1 MTGIVSRVA
10 RDGTATAGQVR
21 SVNANEPEDHG
32 AAGWSTRAGRF
43 ANRWREWAD
52 VPRQFGI
59 AMVIVVIFFGGAA
72 GTTALIFVHRHHAL
86 RVAGERAGASVIKSQ
101 NLRVDLSNADADAAA
116 LVFDEVDLDLDLDL
130 DRNKDQLA
138 RDAYDATRTEN
149 TVTDKVVDAEMAL
162 AELRRLNTSLC
173 PDHGTNPTDLA
184 DSSCEGD
191 LLDLLERQIPTY
203 TDLVATARAHNRVG
217 NQVAQA
223 YLQHASALMQNKIL
237 PAVDQL
243 FVLTSEDLDRESR
256 RATDATH
263 EVEIAVL
270 LGTCCC
276 TALGGQVLLFRRTQR
291 VFDVRLLAGTG
302 VLLLA
307 GGLMFAGMGIERS
320 RVVTAQEKGY
330 QPMVLFTQARVL
342 VLQTRTDDNLSLI
355 SLSDRARYDQGSQDA
370 VRALG
375 YDLDG
380 KQFATGSL
388 PAGRRGALVAALDHI
403 PAPERSAL
411 TADLDAWLSTRAVVT
426 ALLAPVGVAEK
437 PAGGDEKLS
446 RFAHATLLTVNSREP
461 AFARLDQELDKVL
474 NVRQA
479 DFRARMSASAPPLDW
494 LGWSGFAGVLVAA
507 LFILA
512 GFRRRLR
519 EYAA

>member
-1 MTGIVSRVA
+1 
-10 RDGTATAGQVR
+10 
-21 SVNANEPEDHG
+21 
-32 AAGWSTRAGRF
+32 GWSRRAGRF

-59 AMVIVVIFFGGAA
+59 AMVIVVIFFGGTA

-86 RVAGERAGASVIKSQ
+86 RVAGERAGASVIESQ
-101 NLRVDLSNADADAAA
+101 NLRVDLSYADANAAA
-116 LVFDEVDLDLDLDL
+116 LVFDEVKLDLNLN
-130 DRNKDQLA
+130 RNNPQLA
-138 RDAYDATRTEN
+138 RDAYDATRTEHA
-149 TVTDKVVDAEMAL
+149 VTDKVTDAEMAL
-162 AELRRLNTSLC
+162 AELRRLNTNLC

-217 NQVAQA
+217 QQVAQA

-243 FVLTSEDLDRESR
+243 FVLTGADLDRESR
-256 RATDATH
+256 QATDATH

-342 VLQTRTDDNLSLI
+342 ALQTRTDDNLSLI

-380 KQFATGSL
+380 KQLATGSL
-388 PAGRRGALVAALDHI
+388 PAGRRGALVAALDRL
-403 PAPERSAL
+403 PAPDRPAL

-426 ALLAPVGVAEK
+426 ALLAPAGVAEN
-437 PAGGDEKLS
+437 PAGGVDEELS
-446 RFAHATLLTVNSREP
+446 RFARATLLTVNDREP